1 MGSGTAE
8 SGRSGRFQTL
18 AATVGAAG
26 IVQLP
31 TAAVVVAL
39 PAIHAEFGAS
49 IEELQW
55 TVTAFYIPETAL
67 LVAAGRMSD
76 NFGRKRL
83 FLLGAAVFII
93 GSIIAAAAPTAEVL
107 IGGIAL
113 SGVGAALLM
122 PSSMA
127 ILVNVF
133 TGERRGTA
141 IGYWGAAT
149 ELISGVGV
157 VVGGVL
163 TQLDWRWIFVVT
175 GGDPRRRRRPGRSQR
190 A

>member
-8 SGRSGRFQTL
+8 NGRSGRFQTL

-76 NFGRKRL
+76 IFGRKRL

-93 GSIIAAAAPTAEVL
+93 GSIIAAAAPSAEVL
-107 IGGIAL
+107 IGG
-113 SGVGAALLM
+113 
-122 PSSMA
+122 
-127 ILVNVF
+127 
-133 TGERRGTA
+133 
-141 IGYWGAAT
+141 
-149 ELISGVGV
+149 
-157 VVGGVL
+157 
-163 TQLDWRWIFVVT
+163 
-175 GGDPRRRRRPGRSQR
+175 
-190 A
+190 